1 MTSITNADIGVSAP
15 TMPVVALK
23 RRTIDSVLSGAGAL
37 VIVVLA
43 VAGGLLTWGHNFA
56 DDYVHKELVSQN
68 ITFPDAATLQQ
79 QGRGDLV
86 QYAGAKVDTG
96 GEAEAYASF
105 INGHLQGIANG
116 QTYADLSAPERA
128 AKTAVTNAK
137 TAGAPADQVAQLQA
151 KADAITAQRTSLFQG
166 ETLRGLLLTAF
177 AWSTVGTIAGIA
189 AIVAF
194 AAAAVMALLVGLGIR
209 HHHMVVN
216 AGR

>member
-151 KADAITAQRTSLFQG
+151 KADAITAQRTSLFHG